1 MNSNRSALIVVD
13 MQHYFVEPQSSLM
26 TLVEHLQP
34 GSVTPYVERVRE
46 TVIPTIQRLLSSF
59 RALKSPVFFT
69 EFASHTSD
77 GSDLPLWARR
87 INDLAL
93 STIETM
99 AYPGFDDISASI
111 IPALFPERGELVLRK
126 TTAGTLSSTDLDTH
140 LSSLEVGSVVVCG
153 VNTDVCVGQT
163 ARELADRGY
172 DVVIVEDGC
181 ATLSPAAHQATLETF
196 GVVFGQARSADEII
210 GELGGAT

>member
-1 MNSNRSALIVVD
+1 MNSDRSALIVVD

-26 TLVEHLQP
+26 TLVEQLQP

-46 TVIPTIQRLLSSF
+46 TVIPAIQRLLLRF
-59 RALKSPVFFT
+59 RALNSPIFFT
-69 EFASHTSD
+69 EFASQTAD
-77 GSDLPLWARR
+77 GSGLPLWARR

-93 STIETM
+93 SKIGTM
-99 AYPGFDDISASI
+99 AYPAFDDSRASI
-111 IPALFPERGELVLRK
+111 IPALLPVTGELVLQK

-140 LSSLEVGSVVVCG
+140 LSNLEVRSVVVCG

-172 DVVIVEDGC
+172 DVVLVEDGC
-181 ATLSPAAHQATLETF
+181 ATLSLDAHQATLEMF
-196 GVVFGQARSADEII
+196 GAVFGQTKSADEII
-210 GELGGAT
+210 GELAAAT

>member
-1 MNSNRSALIVVD
+1 
-13 MQHYFVEPQSSLM
+13 
-26 TLVEHLQP
+26 
-34 GSVTPYVERVRE
+34 
-46 TVIPTIQRLLSSF
+46 
-59 RALKSPVFFT
+59 
-69 EFASHTSD
+69 
-77 GSDLPLWARR
+77 
-87 INDLAL
+87 
-93 STIETM
+93 M